1 MANVSATG
9 YHEQATIASTKQWP
23 TTGSWQLDFTYTF
36 RNFFHPFV
44 GELISRL
51 NQGDLADVMDASW
64 QDSLQQDFF
73 QHLYNP
79 NPDPSNL
86 VNVDYFPKQIDVE

>member
-1 MANVSATG
+1 MANVVATG
-9 YHEQATIASTKQWP
+9 YHEQATVAFTKHGP
-23 TTGSWQLDFTYTF
+23 TGSWQPAFTYTF

-51 NQGDLADVMDASW
+51 NQGELADVMDGSW

-73 QHLYNP
+73 KQLYNP

-86 VNVDYFPKQIDVE
+86 VTVDYFPKQIDVEE